1 MITLRGKTKV
11 DLSGLRRFEKRL
23 KDLCSKEVEAG
34 FYDDPHY
41 SGLTSAQLMTIHEF
55 GYGNLPQRNV
65 MLSSTLSF
73 RYDLPK
79 YIKQV
84 YRNVAFNGVSAE
96 IALKGIGQKFRDN
109 IVFVIDAGLFSNN
122 TVSESWSQV
131 KGFSDAMYHYG
142 DLRDSAKYNIVE
154 SGYQIK
160 FGRF

>member
-41 SGLTSAQLMTIHEF
+41 SGLTSAQLMTVHEF

-109 IVFVIDAGLFSNN
+109 IVFIIDTSSFSNP
-122 TVSESWSQV
+122 TVSPQWAAV
-131 KGFSDAMYHYG
+131 KGF
-142 DLRDSAKYNIVE
+142 DSAMEHFSDLKNSTKYAIVD
-154 SGYQIK
+154 SSYK
-160 FGRF
+160 PTFGRF